1 MKMADGTSSNSGF
14 LGVIVGALLVAA
26 LIFGFLAY
34 RGDIGANHHSLDI
47 NIQAPS
53 VPHG

>member
-1 MKMADGTSSNSGF
+1 MAEGTSSSSGF
-14 LGVIVGALLVAA
+14 LGVIVGALVVGA

-34 RGDIGANHHSLDI
+34 RGDIGANHHTLDV

-53 VPHG
+53 IPHD